1 VKSNFLAIIAIIKN
15 QTNSIAAALVLSAL
29 QAPAAELDLKVAADP
44 VYVHISMWVSHPGE
58 YALDYSLNLKDWY
71 VHATYNISGNLYTI
85 DDTPSYP
92 DAPLAAFYRLRD
104 VAADPAAGTY
114 FRRTDTLAGMRVV
127 TSSGTQTLEF
137 TDMRTSAVQQL
148 ERIAAADGSLGAFGS
163 AYEMVAYAIHRPGQT
178 SQTILRSLTNP
189 AVSLVLNGDLQAMWR
204 RTNNQ
209 VMLLILRDFAGLDSG
224 IQYNERLA
232 LDSSRSN
239 FTTEDIS
246 FQNGAA
252 YDPRVHLVAGTRSF
266 PVTGGYRCEVNI
278 YDISAGLTSPQKLYT
293 ADLGTYASATPVY
306 LGIPRQMGS
315 QQFVMGFSTGSN
327 PAETVLLAPRQQAF
341 LRLPLLSSSFSCWF
355 EENQATFFGTGS
367 TGAYAEAFV
376 KLEPLT
382 LLPARTFPTD
392 PLVLQ
397 NFDGTSVLQPL
408 YGNDGVYTFTDVSGE
423 GVEGSRAVRVDFLK
437 TVYPYSYIVGS
448 LSDQSVDF
456 SLYDH
461 LSVRVKNLADKP
473 LGLILKVEHINPY
486 IWGGVYGW
494 VEQSFTIPASSD
506 WTTITLNAPENGTR
520 GIFYLSKSFLMFA
533 APGQST
539 ASGSF
544 LLDDVRL
551 VP

>member
-1 VKSNFLAIIAIIKN
+1 MKNFLAAITNNHAIA
-15 QTNSIAAALVLSAL
+15 AAALVLSAL
-29 QAPAAELDLKVAADP
+29 HAPAVELDLKLAAYP
-44 VYVHISMWVSHPGE
+44 AYVHLEMRVPHPGE

-71 VHATYNISGNLYTI
+71 VHATYNLSGTTYTS
-85 DDTPSYP
+85 DNTPSQP
-92 DAPLAAFYRLRD
+92 DAPRTAFYRLRD

-114 FRRTDTLAGMRVV
+114 FRRSDTLAGMRTL
-127 TSSGTQTLEF
+127 TSNGTQTLEF
-137 TDMRTSAVQQL
+137 KDMRTSAVQQL
-148 ERIAAADGSLGAFGS
+148 ECIAAADGSLGAFGS

-178 SQTILRSLTNP
+178 RQTILRSLANP
-189 AVSLVLNGDLQAMWR
+189 AVSMVLDGDLQVMWR
-204 RTNNQ
+204 TTNNQ
-209 VMLLILRDFAGLDSG
+209 VMLSILRDFAGPDSG
-224 IQYNERLA
+224 IQYSETLV
-232 LDSSRSN
+232 LDSDRSS
-239 FTTEDIS
+239 FTTDGIS

-252 YDPRVHLVAGTRSF
+252 YDPRSHLVAGTRSF

-293 ADLGTYASATPVY
+293 ADLGTYASASPVY
-306 LGIPRQMGS
+306 LDIPRQMGS
-315 QQFVMGFSTGSN
+315 QQFVMGVSTGSG

-355 EENQATFFGTGS
+355 EESQASFFGTGS
-367 TGAYAEAFV
+367 TGAYAEALV
-376 KLEPLT
+376 KLEPMT
-382 LLPARTFPTD
+382 LLPTRTFPTD

-408 YGNDGVYTFTDVSGE
+408 YGNDGVYAFTDVSGE
-423 GVEGSRAVRVDFLK
+423 GVDGSSAVRVDFLK
-437 TVYPYSYIVGS
+437 TAYPYSYIVGS
-448 LSDQSVDF
+448 LSNQSVDL

-473 LGLILKVEHINPY
+473 LSLILKVEHTNPY

-520 GIFYLSKSFLMFA
+520 GIFYLSKSFLLFA
-533 APGQST
+533 APGEST